1 MCRKNKNKVIQDIK
15 ITFKR
20 KRHEKNIYIG
30 GDTRQ
35 IQKRQVREFTWKYI
49 GTQYAQML
57 GSTLN
62 SAYP

>member
-49 GTQYAQML
+49 RTDVR
-57 GSTLN
+57 
-62 SAYP
+62 